1 MAINRT
7 IQAGIRGCKNDSHC
21 SGSCKGCNIS
31 RTKLL
36 IHTGVI
42 HTRSIKRSQE
52 DEIFTNGFT
61 FSGVSK
67 DSYLNELTEV

>member
-31 RTKLL
+31 KTKLL

-42 HTRSIKRSQE
+42 HTRAIKQSHEE
-52 DEIFTNGFT
+52 DIFTNNFI
-61 FSGVSK
+61 FSEVSR
-67 DSYLNELTEV
+67 DSYLNELTEI